1 MQNTLNTLFQ
11 QWAWDILY
19 PLDGQNQFI
28 GSDGFE
34 RSEIARLIGAENWF
48 NEENP
53 YDPAAGSKPPTKHGS
68 SNTTSNTSGKPAC
81 PTPCATTLPNGKP

>member
-53 YDPAAGSKPPTKHGS
+53 YDPAAARRRPP
-68 SNTTSNTSGKPAC
+68 PAQSRLRSMAA
-81 PTPCATTLPNGKP
+81 ATRL